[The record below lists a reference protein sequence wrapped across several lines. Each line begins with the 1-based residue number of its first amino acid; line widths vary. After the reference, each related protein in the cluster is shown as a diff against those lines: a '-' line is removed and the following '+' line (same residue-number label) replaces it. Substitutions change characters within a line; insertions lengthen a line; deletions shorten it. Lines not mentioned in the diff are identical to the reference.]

1 MLQVLL
7 CMYVHQTTIFFCL
20 KAGIYLTIINYVLLS
35 WYKEGLSFNIQIK
48 LLFNHLNNYLSF
60 FFANTNAHYLKAVFQ
75 IQFNVEKLNTN
86 TFFFHWNKGLFGV
99 VFKLGISI
107 VLHIYKTDI
116 FFSFNISHFFWHL
129 ASSLIGFL
137 FV

>member
-1 MLQVLL
+1 MFI
-7 CMYVHQTTIFFCL
+7 CTSDNYFFCL

-35 WYKEGLSFNIQIK
+35 WYKEGLSFNIQIN
-48 LLFNHLNNYLSF
+48 LLFKHLNNFLSF

-75 IQFNVEKLNTN
+75 IQFNVENLNTN

-107 VLHIYKTDI
+107 VVHIYKTD
-116 FFSFNISHFFWHL
+116 FFSFNIPHFFWHQ
-129 ASSLIGFL
+129 ASILIGFL

>member
-48 LLFNHLNNYLSF
+48 LLFNYLNNFLCF
-60 FFANTNAHYLKAVFQ
+60 FFCKHKCTLFESCFPNT
-75 IQFNVEKLNTN
+75 IQRWELEYKYI
-86 TFFFHWNKGLFGV
+86 FFHWNKGLFGV

-107 VLHIYKTDI
+107 VLRIYKTDLI
-116 FFSFNISHFFWHL
+116 FFFEC
-129 ASSLIGFL
+129 SSLFFDIRL
-137 FV
+137 PIW

>member
-7 CMYVHQTTIFFCL
+7 CGMYVCTSDNYFFCL

-48 LLFNHLNNYLSF
+48 LLFNHLNNFLS

-75 IQFNVEKLNTN
+75 IQFNVENLNTN

-107 VLHIYKTDI
+107 VLRIYKTDLI
-116 FFSFNISHFFWHL
+116 FFFEC
-129 ASSLIGFL
+129 SSLFFDIRL
-137 FV
+137 PIW